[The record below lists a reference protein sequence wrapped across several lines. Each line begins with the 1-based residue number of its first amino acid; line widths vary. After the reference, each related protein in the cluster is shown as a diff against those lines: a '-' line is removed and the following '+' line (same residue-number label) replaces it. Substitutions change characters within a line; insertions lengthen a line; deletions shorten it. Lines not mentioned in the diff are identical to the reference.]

1 MHFKLLGLS
10 LVTGMMSATA
20 FAEPAIQP
28 GDTLESLSKVK
39 VNTMVNG
46 QAGSIEDLVA
56 NGQIRIVDAGQVAA
70 EPNPAGSATE
80 LQTSSATDSTASQA
94 APQTAGL
101 NTPAQNSETIQA
113 APETEVQATSAS
125 DATAAQS
132 AEMNTAAQAV
142 DPAALANVPATGQ
155 TAQAASENVDPM
167 QPNGELAAQQ
177 AEQGADQEIAAAP
190 VSQSTA
196 DTPVN
201 AANMPQADT
210 TPESATIAP
219 ANSADVAAPQEA
231 FAATP
236 EAAPQPDDAVQAAP
250 ATEVTDTPV
259 NASPET
265 PVADATEN

>member
-10 LVTGMMSATA
+10 LVTGMISATA

-39 VNTMVNG
+39 VNTTVNG
-46 QAGSIEDLVA
+46 QAGSIENLVA
-56 NGQIRIVDAGQVAA
+56 SGQIRIVEAGQV
-70 EPNPAGSATE
+70 
-80 LQTSSATDSTASQA
+80 
-94 APQTAGL
+94 
-101 NTPAQNSETIQA
+101 
-113 APETEVQATSAS
+113 
-125 DATAAQS
+125 
-132 AEMNTAAQAV
+132 
-142 DPAALANVPATGQ
+142 
-155 TAQAASENVDPM
+155 
-167 QPNGELAAQQ
+167 
-177 AEQGADQEIAAAP
+177 ADQEIAAAP

-219 ANSADVAAPQEA
+219 ANIAGVAAPQEA

-259 NASPET
+259 NASPEM

>member
-39 VNTMVNG
+39 VNTTVNG
-46 QAGSIEDLVA
+46 QAGSIENLVA
-56 NGQIRIVDAGQVAA
+56 SGQIRIVEAGQVAA
-70 EPNPAGSATE
+70 ESNLAGSETE
-80 LQTSSATDSTASQA
+80 LQTSSATDNST
-94 APQTAGL
+94 APQTADL
-101 NTPAQNSETIQA
+101 NTPAQAN
-113 APETEVQATSAS
+113 APAIE
-125 DATAAQS
+125 
-132 AEMNTAAQAV
+132 
-142 DPAALANVPATGQ
+142 Q

-219 ANSADVAAPQEA
+219 ANIAGVAAPQEA

-259 NASPET
+259 NASPEM